1 MTNNS
6 HISYKS
12 WQFWI
17 DRGGTFTDIIARHPD
32 GTLLCKKYLSEN
44 PEAYDDAAV
53 FGIKSILDIQQSDP
67 VPDGLIDKI
76 KMGTTVATNALLERK
91 GDPVL
96 LAVTT
101 GFKDALEIGYQAR
114 PDTFALKIEKPDIL
128 YTQVVEIHERVTA
141 KGEVLQ
147 ALDIELTK
155 KALEGAYNQGL
166 TAIAIVL
173 MHGYQYNQHEK
184 QLIRLAK
191 DIGFKQISASHE
203 VSPLQKLISR
213 GETTL
218 VDAYLSP
225 ILLRYIQNISQGLN
239 QKIPAQLLFMQSSG
253 GLTSAATFRGRDAIL
268 SGPAGGIVGAV
279 HTAKLAGFD
288 KIIGFDMGG
297 TSTDVSHYA
306 GEFEKAYETEVAGVR
321 MRVPMLHIHTVAA
334 GGGSVLRYQDGRFRV
349 GPESAGAVP
358 GPVCYRRDGK
368 LAVTDINL
376 CLGKIQADFFPSIFG
391 PQQNQPLDKIS
402 SMQAFTDIADEINDG
417 RCAEDVAEGFLE
429 IAIQHMAQAIK
440 KISIAR
446 GYDVSNYVLNCFGG
460 AGGQHACLVA
470 EKLGI
475 KTVFLHS
482 YSGILSAY
490 GMGLADIQV
499 ERQKVASS
507 VIQSGDMPAIEV
519 AIEQLKQANLED
531 LYEQGLSNSQITH
544 RCTAL
549 LKYHNTDTSLSIPLD
564 TFAAMQ
570 QRFIQ
575 QHEQQFGFS
584 GTAFGG
590 ADSGGATAS
599 SPDKAIVIDTLIVE
613 SFGGAEKTLEAKQIL
628 ASDLPIKIQSVRQ
641 MYSQGK
647 WLETPVIQLSSLR
660 FGHEII
666 GPAIIVEPTGTIIVE
681 KNWRVVVNVNGHLV
695 LHFVKINTTLEL
707 GLELE
712 ASLSSTLSLQE
723 NTLGKAD
730 PVTLELFNS
739 AFMSIAQQMGIV
751 LRNTSQ
757 SVNVKERLD
766 FSCAIFDATGNLIA
780 NAPHVPVHLG
790 SMDASVKV
798 IINGT
803 QSINAGDVFVQ
814 NNPYNGGSHLPDI
827 TVITPVFDSANA
839 NILFYVASRAHHEDV
854 GGIAPG
860 SMSSLAT
867 NIHQE
872 GILLD
877 SVKLVEQGQFQ
888 AERLKKLFSSGAYPA
903 RNITQNMADL
913 MAQTAANRTGVNEL
927 LKLVAQHSLETVY
940 AYMQHIQDSART
952 SVQNVLA
959 RLEDGEFS
967 YPLESGTTIVVKIS
981 IDKVKLRATIDFTGT
996 SAQQNNNLNAPKA
1009 ITQAAV
1015 MYVFRCLVNDDVP
1028 LNAGCM
1034 QALNIIVPEG
1044 SLLNPRFPAAVVA
1057 GNVETSQAVTN
1068 ALFAALGI
1076 LGSSQGTMNNLTFG
1090 NERYQYYE
1098 TICSGSPA
1106 GISPTGEGFDGV
1118 AAVHTHMTNTRMT
1131 DPEILE
1137 QRYPVILKEF
1147 KIDRDSGGKGQY
1159 NAGDGITRTITFL
1172 EDMQCSILSGH
1183 RITPPFGLKG
1193 GEAGRVGRNWLTRPN
1208 GEQQD
1213 LAGCEHTAVNA
1224 GDSISIQSPT
1234 GGGFGKANE

>member
-1 MTNNS
+1 MTIDS
-6 HISYKS
+6 HAPYKN

-32 GTLLCKKYLSEN
+32 GTLLCRKYLSDN
-44 PEAYDDAAV
+44 PEAYKDAAV
-53 FGIKSILDIQQSDP
+53 YGIKSILDIRQSDP

-91 GDPVL
+91 GDNVL
-96 LAVTT
+96 LAITK

-128 YTQVVEIHERVTA
+128 YTQVIEINERVSA
-141 KGEVLQ
+141 KGEILQ
-147 ALDIELTK
+147 ALDIELSK
-155 KALEGAYNQGL
+155 QVLEMAFSQGL

-173 MHGYQYNQHEK
+173 MHGYHYSQHEK
-184 QLIRLAK
+184 QLMQMAK
-191 DIGFKQISASHE
+191 EIGFSQISASHE

-218 VDAYLSP
+218 VDAYLTP
-225 ILLRYIQNISQGLN
+225 ILLRYIQNISTGLN
-239 QKIPAQLLFMQSSG
+239 QRTPAQLLFMQSSG
-253 GLTSAATFRGRDAIL
+253 GLISAETFRGRDAIL
-268 SGPAGGIVGAV
+268 SGPAGGVVGAV

-321 MRVPMLHIHTVAA
+321 LRVPMLHIHTVAA

-349 GPESAGAVP
+349 GPESAGAMP
-358 GPVCYRRDGK
+358 GPVCYRRNGK

-376 CLGKIQADFFPSIFG
+376 CLGKIQEDFFPSIFG
-391 PQQNQPLDKIS
+391 PEQNLPLDKTAS
-402 SMQAFTDIADEINDG
+402 TRAFSAIAHTINDG
-417 RCAEDVAEGFLE
+417 RSAEDVAEGFLA
-429 IAIQHMAQAIK
+429 IAVQHMAQAIK
-440 KISIAR
+440 KISVSR

-470 EKLGI
+470 EELGI

-490 GMGLADIQV
+490 GMGLAHIKI
-499 ERQKVASS
+499 ERQRVASS
-507 VIQSGDMPAIEV
+507 LIQRGDTKAIDIAIEH
-519 AIEQLKQANLED
+519 LKQANIED
-531 LYEQGLSNSQITH
+531 LNRQGLSNSHIAHQS
-544 RCTAL
+544 TAL
-549 LKYHNTDTSLSIPLD
+549 LKYLNTDTSLNISLGSLSE
-564 TFAAMQ
+564 MQ
-570 QRFIQ
+570 NRFTK
-575 QHEQQFGFS
+575 QHQQQFGFF
-584 GTAFGG
+584 A
-590 ADSGGATAS
+590 
-599 SPDKAIVIDTLIVE
+599 PDKPIIIDTLIVE
-613 SFGGAEKTLEAKQIL
+613 SYGGAEQVLEAEQTL
-628 ASDLPIKIQSVRQ
+628 ASDLPIKIQTVRKI
-641 MYSQGK
+641 YSQGQ
-647 WLETPVIQLSSLR
+647 WLDAPVIQLSSLK
-660 FGHEII
+660 FGHEVV

-681 KNWRVVVNVNGHLV
+681 KNWRVKVNVNGHLV
-695 LHFVKINTTLEL
+695 LHFEEITTSLEL
-707 GLELE
+707 DT
-712 ASLSSTLSLQE
+712 ASDENILS
-723 NTLGKAD
+723 KAD

-766 FSCAIFDATGNLIA
+766 FSCAIFDAIGNLIA

-827 TVITPVFDSANA
+827 TVITPVFDTTN
-839 NILFYVASRAHHEDV
+839 NHILFYVASRAHHEDV

-860 SMSSLAT
+860 SMSTLAT
-867 NIHQE
+867 DIHQE

-888 AERLKKLFSSGAYPA
+888 TTRLEKLFASGTYPA
-903 RNITQNMADL
+903 RNIPQNMADL
-913 MAQTAANRTGVNEL
+913 MAQTAANKTGMNEL
-927 LKLVAQHSLETVY
+927 HKLVEQHSLNTVY

-952 SVQNVLA
+952 SVQKVIA
-959 RLEDGEFS
+959 KLEDGTFN
-967 YPLESGTTIVVKIS
+967 YPLESGATIVVKIS
-981 IDKVKLRATIDFTGT
+981 IDKVKLRACIDFTGT

-1034 QALNIIVPEG
+1034 QALDIIVPEG

-1068 ALFAALGI
+1068 ALFAALGV

-1090 NERYQYYE
+1090 NARYQYYE

-1106 GISPTGEGFDGV
+1106 GEGFHGV

-1147 KIDRDSGGKGQY
+1147 RIDRNSGGKGQY
-1159 NAGDGITRTITFL
+1159 NAGDGITRTMTFL

-1183 RITPPFGLKG
+1183 RVTPPFGLKG
-1193 GEAGRVGRNWLTRPN
+1193 GEAGRVGRNWLTKPN
-1208 GEQQD
+1208 GEQRD
-1213 LAGCEHTAVNA
+1213 LAGCEHTSVAS
-1224 GDSISIQSPT
+1224 GDNISIQSPT
-1234 GGGFGKANE
+1234 GGGFGKVGE

>member
-1 MTNNS
+1 MNKDS
-6 HISYKS
+6 HTPYQN

-17 DRGGTFTDIIARHPD
+17 DRGGTFTDIVARHPN
-32 GTLLCKKYLSEN
+32 GTLLCRKYLSEN

-53 FGIKSILDIQQSDP
+53 YGIKSILGISQSEP

-91 GDPVL
+91 GDGVL
-96 LAVTT
+96 LAITK

-128 YTQVVEIHERVTA
+128 YMQVVEINERVTA

-147 ALDIELTK
+147 ELDVALSK
-155 KALEGAYNQGL
+155 KALQDAYNQGL

-184 QLIRLAK
+184 QLMQLAK
-191 DIGFKQISASHE
+191 DIGFSQISASHE

-218 VDAYLSP
+218 VDAYLTP
-225 ILLRYIQNISQGLN
+225 ILLRYIQNISKGLN
-239 QKIPAQLLFMQSSG
+239 QQTPAPLLFMQSSG
-253 GLTSAATFRGRDAIL
+253 GLTSANTFRGRDAIL

-358 GPVCYRRDGK
+358 GPICYRRNGK

-376 CLGKIQADFFPSIFG
+376 CLGKIQADFFPNIFG
-391 PQQNQPLDKIS
+391 PEQNQPLDKAS
-402 SMQAFTDIADEINDG
+402 SIQAFTNIANNIDDG
-417 RCAEDVAEGFLE
+417 RYAEDVAEGFLA
-429 IAIQHMAQAIK
+429 IAVQHMAQAIK

-470 EKLGI
+470 EQLGI

-490 GMGLADIQV
+490 GMGLADVKV
-499 ERQKVASS
+499 EHQKVASPL
-507 VIQSGDMPAIEV
+507 IQSGDELAIQM
-519 AIEQLKQANLED
+519 AIEQLKQANLAD
-531 LYEQGLSNSQITH
+531 LNSQGLRNNQITH
-544 RCTAL
+544 QCTAL
-549 LKYHNTDTSLSIPLD
+549 LKYLNTDTSLTIPLD
-564 TFAAMQ
+564 SFAAMQ
-570 QRFIQ
+570 QNFTQ

-584 GTAFGG
+584 A
-590 ADSGGATAS
+590 
-599 SPDKAIVIDTLIVE
+599 PDKSIIIDTLIIE
-613 SFGGAEKTLEAKQIL
+613 SYGGAEQVTEAKQTL
-628 ASDLPIKIQSVRQ
+628 ANDLPIEIQSIRQ
-641 MYSQGK
+641 IYTQGE
-647 WLETPVIQLSSLR
+647 WLDAPVVELSSLR
-660 FGHEII
+660 FGHELL

-681 KNWRVVVNVNGHLV
+681 KNWRAKININGHLI
-695 LHFVKINTTLEL
+695 LHFEEVETVLP
-707 GLELE
+707 
-712 ASLSSTLSLQE
+712 SLPTAEEYAPS
-723 NTLGKAD
+723 KAD
-730 PVTLELFNS
+730 PVSLELFNS

-790 SMDASVKV
+790 SMDTSVKV

-803 QSINAGDVFVQ
+803 QSINTGDVFVQ

-827 TVITPVFDSANA
+827 TVITPVFDETDEQ
-839 NILFYVASRAHHEDV
+839 ILFYVASRAHHEDV

-867 NIHQE
+867 DIHQE

-877 SVKLVEQGQFQ
+877 SVKLVERGHFQ
-888 AERLKKLFSSGAYPA
+888 TAYIENIFASGAYPA

-913 MAQTAANRTGVNEL
+913 MAQTAANKTGVNEL
-927 LKLVAQHSLETVY
+927 LKLVEQHGLKTVY

-952 SVQNVLA
+952 SVQKVIA
-959 RLEDGEFS
+959 RLEDGKFS
-967 YPLESGTTIVVKIS
+967 YPLESGASIEVKIS
-981 IDKVKLRATIDFTGT
+981 IDKVNLRACIDFTGT
-996 SAQQNNNLNAPKA
+996 SSQQNNNLNAPKA

-1034 QALNIIVPEG
+1034 QALDIIVPEG

-1068 ALFAALGI
+1068 ALFAALGV

-1106 GISPTGEGFDGV
+1106 GISPSGEGFDGV

-1131 DPEILE
+1131 DPEVLE
-1137 QRYPVILKEF
+1137 QRYPVMLKEF
-1147 KIDRDSGGKGQY
+1147 KIDRDSGGKGKW

-1183 RITPPFGLKG
+1183 RITPPYGLKG
-1193 GEAGRVGRNWLTRPN
+1193 GEAGRVGRNWLTKSN
-1208 GEQQD
+1208 GEQQN
-1213 LAGCEHTAVNA
+1213 LAGCDHTHIAA

-1234 GGGFGKANE
+1234 GGGFGKADK